1 MGVRMQTTQGQPE
14 ELLKIGAVSRL
25 TGVSTHTLRKW
36 ETRYGAISPRR
47 TESGDRRYTR
57 GDLERLLIIKR
68 LVDAGEA
75 PRDVA
80 GISYVDLKQKLEQL
94 SEFQRQIVHDDTCR
108 PRIVVVGSAV
118 ATLFTRGNEPD
129 DRLEVVAVADGPA
142 SIETTAEFDRID
154 VIVYETPVVRGD
166 TRRVAQALRSRVQA
180 AAVVIVYG
188 FGARGDLLSL
198 QAPWLATLRAP
209 TDIRSLERVVIQLMD
224 SDKTTPQSMSLLT
237 AKNNV
242 TAQIPAPRLSREV
255 IARFAR
261 TPSKVQ
267 CECPHHLTDIVLSLR
282 AFEEY
287 SEFCENLNAED
298 AELHRY
304 LWRSAAQARALFED
318 AIERVAEI
326 EGRELTE
333 GASDY

>member
-47 TESGDRRYTR
+47 TENGDRRYSR

-68 LVDAGEA
+68 LVDAGES

-80 GISYVDLKQKLEQL
+80 GISDVELKQKLEQL
-94 SEFQRQIVHDDTCR
+94 SELQRQIVHDDTCR

-118 ATLFTRGNEPD
+118 ATLFTRRNEPD
-129 DRLEVVAVADGPA
+129 DRLVVVAVADGPA
-142 SIETTAEFDRID
+142 SLATSSELGRID
-154 VIVYETPVVRGD
+154 VIVCDTPVVRGE
-166 TRRVAQALRSRVQA
+166 TRHMAQALRSRVQA

-188 FGARGDLLSL
+188 FSARGDLSSL

-224 SDKTTPQSMSLLT
+224 SDKTTPESVSLLSSK
-237 AKNNV
+237 KNATDQV
-242 TAQIPAPRLSREV
+242 PVPRLSREV
-255 IARFAR
+255 ITRFAR

-287 SEFCENLNAED
+287 SESCENLNAED

-318 AIERVAEI
+318 AIERVAEM
-326 EGRELTE
+326 EGRTLTE
-333 GASDY
+333 GGSD